1 MKKAILF
8 VSLLGLLLM
17 PREIKAAEPEL
28 HKAWATAYCITG
40 TTATGTQTVE
50 GRTVASK
57 REWFG
62 KTMVLWE
69 DDGSG
74 EIKPENFLG
83 IYTVEDTGGDT
94 IKSGAV
100 IDVYI
105 SEYTRAKQFG
115 SKRVIF
121 VLIDAEG

>member
-1 MKKAILF
+1 MKKILIMAA
-8 VSLLGLLLM
+8 GLLLM
-17 PREIKAAEPEL
+17 FPSKVKAAEPEFY
-28 HKAWATAYCITG
+28 KAWATAYCISG
-40 TTATGTQTVE
+40 TTATGTQTKE

-62 KTMVLWE
+62 KTMYMWA

-74 EIKPENFLG
+74 EIKPENFIG

-94 IKSGAV
+94 IQNGSV

-105 SEYTRAKQFG
+105 EGYQNAKEFG

-121 VLIDAEG
+121 MLVDAEG